1 MRVDRYI
8 GPLTLFV
15 IVASAT
21 CAPALGHVSANAI
34 NLGAALLPPSHEH
47 WLGTDQLGRD
57 TFARVLAGGR
67 VSLFIVFAAVL
78 VGGGSGCL
86 LGTLAGYRRGWI
98 DTLIMQA
105 ADLQYSLPPVIVAL
119 VAALTLGTGAT
130 NLILAI
136 ALATWPRFARI
147 VRAETL
153 HLRERDF
160 VLLAELAGVST
171 ARILIRHLLPNMAT
185 TLIVLVTVDVGLVI
199 TLEATLSFLG
209 LGIQPP
215 DPSWGTMIA
224 DGRAY
229 LSQAWWLSIA
239 PGCALVLTIV
249 GANATGNLLSSRKH
263 ASLGTTHV

>member
-1 MRVDRYI
+1 YLAAAI
-8 GPLTLFV
+8 LFV
-15 IVASAT
+15 IVAGT
-21 CAPALGHVSANAI
+21 VLVPMLEHTSANAI
-34 NLGAALLPPSHEH
+34 DLGAALLPPSLTH

-57 TFARVLAGGR
+57 VLARILAGGR
-67 VSLFIVFAAVL
+67 ISLFVVFVSVL
-78 VGGGSGCL
+78 AGGGSGCL
-86 LGTLAGYRRGWI
+86 LGVLAGYRRGWI
-98 DTLIMQA
+98 DTLIMRA

-119 VAALTLGTGAT
+119 VAALTLGTGIT
-130 NLILAI
+130 NLALAI

-147 VRAETL
+147 VRAEAL

-160 VLLAELAGVST
+160 VLLAELANVST
-171 ARILIRHLLPNMAT
+171 ARILIRHLLPNMVT
-185 TLIVLVTVDVGLVI
+185 TLIVLATLDIGLVI

-239 PGCALVLTIV
+239 PGSALVLTILC
-249 GANATGNLLSSRKH
+249 ANATADQFRHRASSS
-263 ASLGTTHV
+263 AVTSNV